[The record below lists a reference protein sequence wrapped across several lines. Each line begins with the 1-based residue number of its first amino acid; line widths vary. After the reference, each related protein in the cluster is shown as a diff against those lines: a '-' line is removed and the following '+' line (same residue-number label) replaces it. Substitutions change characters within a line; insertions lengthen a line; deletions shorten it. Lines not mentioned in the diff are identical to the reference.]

1 MKKIKDNGQFYCH
14 TDIPLEPYI
23 DFKTLPENVV
33 YEEGKTTYKDGSS
46 TSYATINS
54 GESTG
59 SIDCGENV
67 KEESSAVPP
76 YPDPYACGEDL
87 NNKLREDFEKR
98 LKEFF
103 LNNHLADDL
112 YACREDLDEK
122 LKKSDNKKSSNVDHP
137 DHYKSGNIECIDA
150 MLEIYGIS
158 ATYDF
163 CLLNA
168 FKYIWRAQQ
177 KGKEKEDIQKAVW
190 YLNKALEIQWS

>member
-87 NNKLREDFEKR
+87 
-98 LKEFF
+98 
-103 LNNHLADDL
+103 
-112 YACREDLDEK
+112 DEK

-150 MLEIYGIS
+150 MLDVYGIS